1 MLWLTVWNY
10 RRIYDD
16 IYTRCRIIRVVITGF
31 DSIVIILRKTA
42 FDINYL
48 ASEWLR
54 YLLVPNARFEC
65 VSCCVLGIP
74 EFKSW
79 PGYRLHH
86 LGFFVFFFQSFQADV
101 RVVPKIMSG
110 PFVPFPLQ
118 FITGRS

>member
-1 MLWLTVWNY
+1 MVNSEELIGNAEYMT
-10 RRIYDD
+10 R
-16 IYTRCRIIRVVITGF
+16 YTRCRITRVVITGF
-31 DSIVIILRKTA
+31 DSIVIILRNPA

-48 ASEWLR
+48 ASGWVR

-86 LGFFVFFFQSFQADV
+86 LGLYIYIFSVH
-101 RVVPKIMSG
+101 PGECKG
-110 PFVPFPLQ
+110 G
-118 FITGRS
+118 T